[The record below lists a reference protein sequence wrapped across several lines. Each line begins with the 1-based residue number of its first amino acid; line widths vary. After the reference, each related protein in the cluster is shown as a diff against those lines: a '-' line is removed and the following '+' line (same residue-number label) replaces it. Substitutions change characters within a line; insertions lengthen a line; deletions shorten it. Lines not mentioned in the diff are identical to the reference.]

1 MSRSSQRVQL
11 GHTDGRTI
19 NADGDRAY
27 MPLALLRTP
36 LWPVTA
42 SNAKKLE
49 GSQVYLRRLTNAYG
63 DRIAIQ
69 SNAILRPKP
78 DMGVFLTLVAIFQK
92 RISGN
97 PAYDTGL
104 PENEER
110 IYYDFSCPI
119 TELMRETG
127 IGHESRLVESLK
139 RLGSVRLKF
148 QRQKS
153 VTDCGETLFEID
165 GMFTFRIERVGGE
178 KAVRTHK
185 GDQIVMNLHKAFIPK
200 TDYLYR
206 SAKQCRALRT
216 DTARLIF
223 WALCSRRHFRGTA
236 EEWYTILSPDTK
248 TYSGKMQEQARQK
261 LQWQWENKSFR
272 PVLLELEKAGFS
284 VRTDKHAGRTVYC
297 VSAPRRS
304 TLTATP
310 HNNDREDEI
319 SGRANENS
327 GAANEIN
334 DGAKN

>member
-1 MSRSSQRVQL
+1 MSRSLQRIQL

-42 SNAKKLE
+42 SNAKKQE
-49 GSQVYLRRLTNAYG
+49 GSQVYLRRFTNAFG

-69 SNAILRPKP
+69 SNAILRPTP
-78 DMGVFLTLVAIFQK
+78 DMGVLLTLVAIFQK
-92 RISGN
+92 RISGT

-104 PENEER
+104 PENENR
-110 IYYDFSCPI
+110 TYYDFSCPL

-127 IGHESRLVESLK
+127 ITHESRLIESLK

-153 VTDCGETLFEID
+153 GADYGETFFELD
-165 GMFTFRIERVGGE
+165 RMFTFYIERIDEENG
-178 KAVRTHK
+178 KRTHK
-185 GDQIVMNLHKAFIPK
+185 GDKIVMNLHRAFIPK
-200 TDYLYR
+200 KDYLYR

-223 WALCSRRHFRGTA
+223 WALCSRRHFKGTA

-248 TYSGKMQEQARQK
+248 TYCGKMQEQARQK
-261 LQWQWENKSFR
+261 LQWQWENKSFK
-272 PVLLELEKAGFS
+272 PALLELAKAGL
-284 VRTDKHAGRTVYC
+284 H
-297 VSAPRRS
+297 
-304 TLTATP
+304 
-310 HNNDREDEI
+310 
-319 SGRANENS
+319 
-327 GAANEIN
+327 
-334 DGAKN
+334 

>member
-1 MSRSSQRVQL
+1 MSRSSQRVE
-11 GHTDGRTI
+11 HTHGKAI
-19 NADGDRAY
+19 SADGDRAY
-27 MPLALLRTP
+27 IPLALLRAP
-36 LWPVTA
+36 LWPITA

-49 GSQVYLRRLTNAYG
+49 DGETYIRRLTNAYG

-78 DMGVFLTLVAIFQK
+78 DMGVLLTLTAMFQK

-110 IYYDFSCPI
+110 IYYDFSCQI

-127 IGHESRLVESLK
+127 IRHESRLTESLK

-153 VTDCGETLFEID
+153 GADYGETFFEID
-165 GMFTFRIERVGGE
+165 GMFTFRIERVGGGE
-178 KAVRTHK
+178 KAIRTHK
-185 GDQIVMNLHKAFIPK
+185 GDRLVINMHRAFIPK

-223 WALCSRRHFRGTA
+223 WALCSRLHFKGTA

-248 TYSGKMQEQARQK
+248 TYCGKMQEQARQK
-261 LQWQWENKSFR
+261 LQWQWENKSFK
-272 PVLLELEKAGFS
+272 PALLELAKAGFCES
-284 VRTDKHAGRTVYC
+284 VNRI
-297 VSAPRRS
+297 
-304 TLTATP
+304 L
-310 HNNDREDEI
+310 
-319 SGRANENS
+319 
-327 GAANEIN
+327 
-334 DGAKN
+334 

>member
-1 MSRSSQRVQL
+1 MSRSSQRVE
-11 GHTDGRTI
+11 HTHGKAI
-19 NADGDRAY
+19 SADGDRAY

-49 GSQVYLRRLTNAYG
+49 DSQVYLRRFTNAYG

-78 DMGVFLTLVAIFQK
+78 DMGVLLTLAAIFQK

-178 KAVRTHK
+178 KAVRPHK